1 MSTVLAGRTAPRPHA
16 AQQAPDRGAQHR
28 SRQRYPEMAES
39 DVPGIVH
46 AARKMQHGD
55 TDEASKQARAGA
67 DNA

>member
-1 MSTVLAGRTAPRPHA
+1 MSSVLAGRTAPRPHA
-16 AQQAPDRGAQHR
+16 AQQAPDRGANHR

-55 TDEASKQARAGA
+55 PDESSQQARTGA
-67 DNA
+67 YNA